1 MKIAILRS
9 DTEFVEKYGQFINS
23 EIERTYSTI
32 REAVKCVTR
41 IRNYEG
47 EEAMVAVTIFLNN
60 FPDEDMPLGFSLFK
74 LDVEFAEKITF
85 SLSCNDDE
93 PVFVD
98 IDGFPCWNAQDEERM
113 YKIREKYKR
122 EHEGP
127 GLLYP

>member
-9 DTEFVEKYGQFINS
+9 DEEFVEKYGQFINS
-23 EIERTYSTI
+23 EIERSYSTI
-32 REAVKCVTR
+32 REAVKCLTR
-41 IRNYEG
+41 IRNYEDR
-47 EEAMVAVTIFLNN
+47 EPMVTVTIFLND
-60 FPDEDMPLGFSLFK
+60 FPEENMSLGFSQFK
-74 LDVEFAEKITF
+74 LDIEFGEKITF
-85 SLSCNDDE
+85 FLVCNDWE
-93 PVFVD
+93 SVIVD